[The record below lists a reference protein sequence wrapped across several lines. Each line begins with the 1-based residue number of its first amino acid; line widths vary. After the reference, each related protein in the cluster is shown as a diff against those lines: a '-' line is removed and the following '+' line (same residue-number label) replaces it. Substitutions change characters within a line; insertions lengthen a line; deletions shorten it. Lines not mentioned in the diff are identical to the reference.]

1 MRADSATPVR
11 RLDEELL
18 ARGVEELIARDADLA
33 AVVERCGPPPLWSRP
48 PGFATLVRIVLEQQV
63 SLVSARAVY
72 ERLEASLGGV
82 SPERLAAVGERGLRQ
97 HGLTRQ
103 KASYCHGIATAVHT
117 GRLDLAAVARL
128 DDEAAHEALT
138 ALRGIGP
145 WTAAIYLLMALG
157 RPDVWPLGD
166 LALVKAVQQVK
177 ALDTPPDRDGFLRL
191 GDPWRPWR
199 AVAARILWQHYLH
212 GGGDA

>member
-1 MRADSATPVR
+1 MR

-18 ARGVEELIARDADLA
+18 AEGVEELAARDPDLA
-33 AVVERCGPPPLWSRP
+33 AVVERCGAPPLWSRP

-72 ERLEASLGGV
+72 ERLEERLGGV
-82 SPERLAAVGERGLRQ
+82 TPERLTAVGEEGLREL
-97 HGLTRQ
+97 GLTRQ
-103 KASYCHGIATAVHT
+103 KASYCHGLAAAVGS
-117 GRLDLAAVARL
+117 GRFDLAAVARL
-128 DDEAAHEALT
+128 DDAAAHDALT
-138 ALRGIGP
+138 ALRGVGP

-166 LALVKAVQQVK
+166 LALVKAVREVK
-177 ALDTPPDRDGFLRL
+177 SLASAPDRDTFDRL
-191 GDPWRPWR
+191 AEPWRPWR

-212 GGGDA
+212 DEEAG